1 MGVNVSP
8 LCYNSIHN
16 KLKEKEINSMPYT
29 YNSFNNRPANKWET
43 IQSDI
48 ADAYIYLDE
57 EEIQVSSDESDPF
70 GFADAISIDHLTDE
84 QVDKILAMFG
94 E

>member
-1 MGVNVSP
+1 MS
-8 LCYNSIHN
+8 
-16 KLKEKEINSMPYT
+16 YT

-57 EEIQVSSDESDPF
+57 EVEVDPTEEDIF
-70 GFADAISIDHLTDE
+70 GFANAIQIDHLSDK
-84 QVDKILAMFG
+84 QVDELLAMFNN
-94 E
+94 

>member
-1 MGVNVSP
+1 MS
-8 LCYNSIHN
+8 
-16 KLKEKEINSMPYT
+16 YT

-57 EEIQVSSDESDPF
+57 EVEVEVDPTEEDIF
-70 GFADAISIDHLTDE
+70 GFANAIQIDHLSDK
-84 QVDKILAMFG
+84 QVDELLAMFNN
-94 E
+94 

>member
-1 MGVNVSP
+1 
-8 LCYNSIHN
+8 
-16 KLKEKEINSMPYT
+16 MPYT